1 MAPRRAAGCDAL
13 SAPERGARF
22 SSQVKRMRNGN
33 MTRIVRLLVALTL
46 AAALAGCVVAP
57 LGPPRPYVAAAV
69 VVPAPVVV
77 FHGGYYWRH

>member
-1 MAPRRAAGCDAL
+1 VRRAVSGAGRRA
-13 SAPERGARF
+13 F
-22 SSQVKRMRNGN
+22 STSGEAKEDGN
-33 MTRIVRLLVALTL
+33 MPRIVRLLVALSL
-46 AAALAGCVVAP
+46 VAALAGCVVAP

>member
-1 MAPRRAAGCDAL
+1 
-13 SAPERGARF
+13 
-22 SSQVKRMRNGN
+22 

-57 LGPPRPYVAAAV
+57 LGPPRPYAAAAV